1 MFSLRATHW
10 FGCLFLLALSAQLGC
25 QTARYVRRDGAH
37 GEVAI
42 PSNSNSWPYYNRD
55 QAEKLMTKHFP
66 EGYEVDVEEEAV
78 IGQKTDYSENG
89 SGAGVPVRIGR
100 GLNIGVGI
108 GNKTGTATTTNKT
121 EWRLRYRRKG
131 AKAAASQAAE
141 EIPALEIEDQPES
154 RNASDDPTAV
164 APP

>member
-1 MFSLRATHW
+1 MFSLRTVHV
-10 FGCLFLLALSAQLGC
+10 LLLLTLVAQLGC
-25 QTARYVRRDGAH
+25 QTARYVRKDGAY

-55 QAEKLMTKHFP
+55 QAEKLMAQHFP

-89 SGAGVPVRIGR
+89 SGAGVPIRLGR
-100 GLNIGVGI
+100 GVGLGVGI

-121 EWRLRYRRKG
+121 EWRLRYRRRSAKQAEAKG
-131 AKAAASQAAE
+131 DE
-141 EIPALEIEDQPES
+141 EVPGLEIETQSPS
-154 RNASDDPTAV
+154 QNADETLVSPR
-164 APP
+164 